1 MTAVPPPAAP
11 AVILASTSPARRA
24 LLTAAGVPFTA
35 QSPGVDEEAAKAS
48 LAAEGLSPRDM
59 ADALAELKALRVS
72 NRRPGLVIGADQ
84 TLDLDGVT
92 LDKAPTVEAARMR
105 LLSLRGRSHK
115 LHSAVVVASGGQ
127 PIWREIVT
135 AKLTVRPFSDAFLES
150 YIEKA
155 GDALTGAAG
164 AYYLEGLGAQL
175 FDRIEGDYFAI
186 LGLPLTGLL
195 DLLRRYGVLAV

>member
-1 MTAVPPPAAP
+1 MSAAP
-11 AVILASTSPARRA
+11 DVILASTSRARRA
-24 LLTAAGVPFTA
+24 LLTAAGVPFTT
-35 QSPGVDEEAAKAS
+35 QSPGVDEDAAKAS
-48 LAAEGLSPRDM
+48 LAAEGLTPRDM

-92 LDKAPTVEAARMR
+92 LDKAPTVDVARER
-105 LLSLRGRSHK
+105 LLALRGRSHK

-127 PIWREIVT
+127 PIWREVVT
-135 AKLTVRPFSDAFLES
+135 AKLTVRPFSDGFLDA
-150 YIEKA
+150 YMAQA
-155 GDALTGAAG
+155 GDALTGSAG

-175 FDRIEGDYFAI
+175 FEKIEGDYFTI

-195 DLLRRYGVLAV
+195 DLLRRYGVLGV